1 MSASSSRK
9 KQKKSHS
16 ASAADNGDATLNST
30 RLDSPFKEVDASL
43 KLSIPPVFAGNL
55 ATGAHEMLDSL
66 IMRYSP
72 ALDAVLLAYS
82 HLTFEDSTADIQ
94 NDCPFAVI
102 EVSFKAIVWS
112 PQIGHRLS
120 GSHSISSSSHI
131 SLILYKTFNVSIPI
145 DRIPLD
151 KYTFDESMTFS
162 GGGDDDSDS
171 DSEDEEEHSS
181 GRWKD
186 AQGNVLGD
194 AGDIEFTVTG

>member
-9 KQKKSHS
+9 KQKKTHG
-16 ASAADNGDATLNST
+16 AVNGAAAPAAAAPTT
-30 RLDSPFKEVDASL
+30 LDSPFKEVDASL

-55 ATGAHEMLDSL
+55 AAGAHEMLDSL

-82 HLTFEDSTADIQ
+82 HLTFEDATADIQ

-102 EVSFKAIVWS
+102 EVSFKAVVWS

-131 SLILYKTFNVSIPI
+131 SLILYRTFNVSIPI

-151 KYTFDESMTFS
+151 KYTFDESIRS
-162 GGGDDDSDS
+162 AGADSESDS
-171 DSEDEEEHSS
+171 DDDEEHSS

-194 AGDIEFTVTG
+194 DGDIEFTVTG